1 MCVHEKGK
9 GMGCKCRKYKSE
21 NNKKFKHEIE
31 LEYGS
36 ASRCTYNNLRKH
48 RLYMIWLILKL
59 TTIQQKQW
67 KKQNKNDDDKTR
79 QLRVKRDL

>member
-48 RLYMIWLILKL
+48 RLYMI
-59 TTIQQKQW
+59 
-67 KKQNKNDDDKTR
+67 
-79 QLRVKRDL
+79 